1 MANLVRCRQVVTDNM
16 VLPARQHPSQG
27 MSITAGKA
35 ATVLRVK
42 PTAAIQVAN
51 RHQPIQALRA
61 GSTAQETPVERLMA
75 LKPHPIPDSPT
86 ILATVAIRAT
96 ASNIHTHL
104 KRTLHIQA
112 THRVNMTST
121 ARRHQD
127 LPIPVSST
135 HRLVHTRLLPVVL
148 AGQDTAVAKGMVVA
162 KGTGVLKEDTASNLS
177 SQEEATGSHLSSL
190 EAMDLRLRAG
200 VAEMPWKFFLKRIG
214 YGKYTCSQKRSYA
227 LSRT

>member
-1 MANLVRCRQVVTDNM
+1 MANPVRCRQVVTDNM

-27 MSITAGKA
+27 MSITADKP
-35 ATVLRVK
+35 ATVHRAS

-51 RHQPIQALRA
+51 RPQPIQALRA
-61 GSTAQETPVERLMA
+61 GSTAQETQVERVMA

-86 ILATVAIRAT
+86 ILATVAIQAK

-104 KRTLHIQA
+104 KRTLHIQV

-121 ARRHQD
+121 ARQHQD
-127 LPIPVSST
+127 LPIRVSST
-135 HRLVHTRLLPVVL
+135 HSLVHTRLLPVVL
-148 AGQDTAVAKGMVVA
+148 AGQGTAGGKGTAVAKGTA
-162 KGTGVLKEDTASNLS
+162 VLK
-177 SQEEATGSHLSSL
+177 EATGSHLSS
-190 EAMDLRLRAG
+190 MDLRLRAG
-200 VAEMPWKFFLKRIG
+200 VAELPSFFVKRIG